1 MAQPPRFNE
10 KTFQEWRDHPLTQ
23 PFLRFL
29 RDQQEELGRRW
40 SRGQPL
46 TPEYQARAM
55 ISGELADLKWSEYAN
70 FYQEDD
76 ASEQSAEA

>member
-1 MAQPPRFNE
+1 MDRFNE
-10 KTFQEWRDHPLTQ
+10 ATFKEWKAHPLTQ

-40 SRGQPL
+40 SRGQNL

-55 ISGELADLKWSEYAN
+55 ISGELANLDFETYAA
-70 FYQEDD
+70 FYRED
-76 ASEQSAEA
+76 EAGSDVVGG